1 MDWPEGSQRPVY
13 ILTGEYPRQVRSD
26 RGFTWTKEN
35 LENASSHG
43 SEYGG
48 KSKLPEGLRIVTI
61 YSTVVDI

>member
-48 KSKLPEGLRIVTI
+48 KSKLREGIKDCTLCSHVL
-61 YSTVVDI
+61 

>member
-48 KSKLPEGLRIVTI
+48 KSKLREEIKDCTLCSHVL
-61 YSTVVDI
+61 

>member
-48 KSKLPEGLRIVTI
+48 KSKLREGINDCTLFSHVL
-61 YSTVVDI
+61 

>member
-48 KSKLPEGLRIVTI
+48 KSKLREGI
-61 YSTVVDI
+61 